1 MPINNKQSSEGITMK
16 DSDHPQLQRKLGAR
30 HLNMIAIGGSI
41 GTGLFLASGLTI
53 AQAGPGGALL
63 AYVLVGIMIYFLMTS
78 LGELATHNPTS
89 GAFFTYGNKYVE
101 EGFGFALGWNY
112 WYNWAIT
119 VAFELVAVQFIMKF
133 WFPDI
138 PGFYWSAIF
147 LAIIFA
153 INALTVKGFGE
164 SEFLF
169 SLIKVLAILIF
180 IGIGIYMITKIMLDP
195 AQTILKNWTVGE
207 APFVGGLQAM
217 IGVAM
222 IAGFSFQG
230 TEMVGVA
237 AGESKNPKKTI
248 PLAIK
253 QIFWRIL
260 LFYVVCIFIIGTLVA
275 YNDPNL
281 HLAAA
286 GDGDVTLSPFTL
298 LYNQAGLAFA
308 ASLMNAV
315 ILSAILSAGNSG
327 MYSSTRMLFGMAQQ
341 GRAPKWF
348 AKLDPRGVPMHAL
361 YATTGVAAL
370 CFLTTFIGEQK
381 VFAWLLNMSGMCGFI
396 VWLGIA
402 ISHYRFRKGYIAQG
416 YQVKDLAYKAKFF
429 PFGPWF
435 AFILCSIIILGQNYQ
450 ALIGGKIDWI
460 GLLSTYISI
469 PLFLVIWL
477 GYKWKNNTKLIS
489 YQEMDVR
496 PVDADK

>member
-1 MPINNKQSSEGITMK
+1 MSETHAPEK
-16 DSDHPQLQRKLGAR
+16 LQRKLGAR

-41 GTGLFLASGLTI
+41 GTGLFLASGSTI
-53 AQAGPGGALL
+53 ANAGPGGALL
-63 AYVLVGIMIYFLMTS
+63 AYSLIGIMIYFLMTS
-78 LGELATHNPTS
+78 LGELATHTPTS
-89 GAFFTYGNKYVE
+89 GAFFTYGSRYVE

-138 PGFYWSAIF
+138 PGFYWSALFLIVIF
-147 LAIIFA
+147 L
-153 INALTVKGFGE
+153 INAMTVKGFGE
-164 SEFLF
+164 SEFWF
-169 SLIKVLAILIF
+169 SMVKVIAIVAFIIIGLA
-180 IGIGIYMITKIMLDP
+180 MIIKIMLTPDV
-195 AQTILKNWTVGE
+195 ATFGNWTYKE

-237 AGESKNPKKTI
+237 AGESKDPKKTI

-260 LFYVVCIFIIGTLVA
+260 LFYILCIFIIGTLIA
-275 YNDPNL
+275 YDDPNL
-281 HLAAA
+281 LQAAA
-286 GDGDVTLSPFTL
+286 TEDIALSPFTL
-298 LYNQAGLAFA
+298 LYERVGFAFA
-308 ASLMNAV
+308 AGLMNAV
-315 ILSAILSAGNSG
+315 ILTAILSAGNSG
-327 MYSSTRMLFGMAQQ
+327 MYSSTRMLFKMAQE

-348 AKLDPRGVPMHAL
+348 AKLDGRGVPMNAL
-361 YATTGVAAL
+361 YATTLIAAF
-370 CFLTTFIGEQK
+370 CFLTTFIGEKQ
-381 VFAWLLNMSGMCGFI
+381 VFNWLLNMSGMCGFI

-416 YQVKDLAYKAKFF
+416 YKLEDLAYRAKFF
-429 PFGPWF
+429 PFAPWF

-450 ALIGGKIDWI
+450 AILGGKIDWL
-460 GLLSTYISI
+460 GLLSTYISL
-469 PLFLVIWL
+469 PLFLIIWL
-477 GYKWKNNTKLIS
+477 GYKWKNKTKLIS
-489 YQEMDVR
+489 YDQMNVKPEQD
-496 PVDADK
+496 

>member
-1 MPINNKQSSEGITMK
+1 MSETG
-16 DSDHPQLQRKLGAR
+16 HPQLKRKLGAR

-41 GTGLFLASGLTI
+41 GTGLFLASGQTI
-53 AQAGPGGALL
+53 ATAGPGGALL
-63 AYVLVGIMIYFLMTS
+63 AYVLIGIMIYFLMTS

-138 PGFYWSAIF
+138 PGFWWSALF

-153 INALTVKGFGE
+153 INSLTVKGFGE

-169 SLIKVLAILIF
+169 SLVKVIAILVF
-180 IGIGIYMITKIMLDP
+180 IVIGLFMIGKIMLDP
-195 AQTILKNWTVGE
+195 TDSIAKNWTIGE
-207 APFVGGLQAM
+207 APFVGGFTAL

-237 AGESKNPKKTI
+237 AGESKDPKKTI
-248 PLAIK
+248 PIAIK

-260 LFYVVCIFIIGTLVA
+260 LFYILCIFIIGTLVA
-275 YNDPNL
+275 YTDPNL
-281 HLAAA
+281 HLAAQ
-286 GDGDVTLSPFTL
+286 GDGNITLSPFTL
-298 LYNQAGLAFA
+298 LYEKAGFAFA
-308 ASLMNAV
+308 AGLMNAV
-315 ILSAILSAGNSG
+315 ILTAIMSAGNSG
-327 MYSSTRMLFGMAQQ
+327 MYSSTRMLFDMARE
-341 GRAPKWF
+341 GKAPKAF
-348 AKLDPRGVPMHAL
+348 SKLDIRGVPMNAL
-361 YATTGVAAL
+361 YATTAIAAL
-370 CFLTTFIGEQK
+370 CFLTTFIGESV
-381 VFAWLLNMSGMCGFI
+381 VFTWLLNMSGMCGFI

-402 ISHYRFRKGYIAQG
+402 VSHYRFRKGYIAQG
-416 YQVKDLAYKAKFF
+416 YALKNLAYRAKFF

-435 AFILCSIIILGQNYQ
+435 AFILCAVIVLGQNYK
-450 ALIGGKIDWI
+450 AVLNGEWFSVV
-460 GLLSTYISI
+460 STYIGI
-469 PLFLVIWL
+469 FLFLIIWL
-477 GYKWKNNTKLIS
+477 GYKWKYKTKLIA
-489 YQEMDVR
+489 YDKMDVQ
-496 PVDADK
+496 PMHVEKD

>member
-1 MPINNKQSSEGITMK
+1 MSETG
-16 DSDHPQLQRKLGAR
+16 QLKRKLGAR

-41 GTGLFLASGLTI
+41 GTGLFLASGATI
-53 AQAGPGGALL
+53 ANAGPGGALL
-63 AYVLVGIMIYFLMTS
+63 AYCLIGIMIYFLMTS

-89 GAFFTYGNKYVE
+89 GAFFTYGTKYVE
-101 EGFGFALGWNY
+101 GGFGFALGWNY

-147 LAIIFA
+147 LAIVFG

-169 SLIKVLAILIF
+169 SLVKVIAIVIF
-180 IGIGIYMITKIMLDP
+180 IVIGIAMIAKIMMTP
-195 AQTILKNWTVGE
+195 GMVTFSNWTKGE
-207 APFVGGLQAM
+207 APFVGGFQAL

-237 AGESKNPKKTI
+237 AGESKDPKKTI
-248 PLAIK
+248 PIAIK

-260 LFYVVCIFIIGTLVA
+260 LFYVVCIFIIGTLVS
-275 YNDPNL
+275 YDDPRL
-281 HLAAA
+281 LQAASDENIA
-286 GDGDVTLSPFTL
+286 LSPFTL
-298 LYNQAGLAFA
+298 LYEQAGFAFA

-315 ILSAILSAGNSG
+315 ILTAILSAGNSG
-327 MYSSTRMLFGMAQQ
+327 MYSSTRMLFDMARE

-348 AKLDPRGVPMHAL
+348 AKLDMRGVPMNAL
-361 YATTGVAAL
+361 YATTAVAAL
-370 CFLTTFIGEQK
+370 CFLTTFIGQQE
-381 VFAWLLNMSGMCGFI
+381 VFNWLLNMSGMCGFI

-402 ISHYRFRKGYIAQG
+402 ISHYRFRKGYLAQG
-416 YQVKDLAYKAKFF
+416 NKLEDLAYKAKFF
-429 PFGPWF
+429 PFAPWF
-435 AFILCSIIILGQNYQ
+435 AFILCTIVVLGQNYQ
-450 ALIGGKIDWI
+450 AVMEGQWLSV
-460 GLLSTYISI
+460 LSTYISI

-477 GYKWKNNTKLIS
+477 SYKWKHKTKLIP
-489 YQEMDVR
+489 YDQMDVQ
-496 PVDADK
+496 PMNIDKE

>member
-1 MPINNKQSSEGITMK
+1 MSGTDQ
-16 DSDHPQLQRKLGAR
+16 PQHLQRKLGAR

-41 GTGLFLASGLTI
+41 GTGLFLASGATI
-53 AQAGPGGALL
+53 ANAGPGGALL
-63 AYVLVGIMIYFLMTS
+63 AYALIGVMIYFLMTS

-89 GAFFTYGNKYVE
+89 GAFFTYGTKYVE
-101 EGFGFALGWNY
+101 GGFGFALGWNY

-147 LAIIFA
+147 LAVIFG
-153 INALTVKGFGE
+153 INALSVKGFGE

-169 SLIKVLAILIF
+169 SLVKVIAIVVF
-180 IGIGIYMITKIMLDP
+180 IILGLVMIAKIMLTP
-195 AQTILKNWTVGE
+195 GAHTFSNWTTGE
-207 APFVGGLQAM
+207 APFVGGFQAL

-248 PLAIK
+248 PIAIK

-260 LFYVVCIFIIGTLVA
+260 LFYIVCIFIIGTLVA
-275 YNDPNL
+275 YNDPQL
-281 HLAAA
+281 LKAAA
-286 GDGDVTLSPFTL
+286 SEDIALSPFTL
-298 LYNQAGLAFA
+298 LYKEAGLAFA

-315 ILSAILSAGNSG
+315 ILTAILSAGNSG
-327 MYSSTRMLFGMAQQ
+327 MYSSTRMLFDMARE
-341 GRAPKWF
+341 GRAPRIF
-348 AKLDPRGVPMHAL
+348 SKLNPRGVPMNAL
-361 YATTGVAAL
+361 LATTAVAAL
-370 CFLTTFIGEQK
+370 CFLTTFIGEQQ
-381 VFAWLLNMSGMCGFI
+381 VFNWLLNMSGMCGFI

-402 ISHYRFRKGYIAQG
+402 ISHYRFRKGYLAQG
-416 YQVKDLAYKAKFF
+416 HKLSDLSYTAKFF
-429 PFGPWF
+429 PFAPWF
-435 AFILCSIIILGQNYQ
+435 AFILCTVIILGQNYQ
-450 ALIGGKIDWI
+450 ALLGGSIDWL

-469 PLFLVIWL
+469 PLFLCIWL
-477 GYKWKNNTKLIS
+477 GYKWKYKTKLIS

-496 PVDADK
+496 PVEIERD